1 MAEPIKKPEE
11 VFDVDRIRKLIE
23 LMKEYELAEIDLRQ
37 SAQRIRLC
45 RGGQLHSSGSSG
57 PTGQPMYGQPIYA
70 PNPAYLQQS
79 SSAPAATA
87 PVTPAAD
94 VDGPHIVLIK
104 SPMVGTF
111 YSRPNPNSKNFV
123 ESGSEVAPD
132 SVVCIIEAMKVFNE
146 IPAEIRGKIVSV
158 LVKNEETVDFG
169 KPLFK
174 VDTRS

>member
-1 MAEPIKKPEE
+1 MAEPIKKTEE
-11 VFDVDRIRKLIE
+11 VFDVERIRKLIE
-23 LMKEYELAEIDLRQ
+23 LMKEHDLAEIDLRQ

-45 RGGQLHSSGSSG
+45 RGGQVAPAGAPLA
-57 PTGQPMYGQPIYA
+57 QPMYAPAPVFSQPA
-70 PNPAYLQQS
+70 PSAP
-79 SSAPAATA
+79 SAPAAEI
-87 PVTPAAD
+87 
-94 VDGPHIVLIK
+94 DGPHIVLIK

-111 YSRPNPNSKNFV
+111 YSRANPNAKNFV
-123 ESGSEVAPD
+123 EAGSDVAPD

-174 VDTRS
+174 VDTRG